1 MVRSLRIRPAVSGFV
16 RMKIVDLFRRLLCDC
31 IEVIKLC
38 FLLKIFIWKVFRFF
52 YRAHIIFHEYFQ
64 SNRVSTNG
72 EIVLKSRSID

>member
-52 YRAHIIFHEYFQ
+52 
-64 SNRVSTNG
+64 
-72 EIVLKSRSID
+72 LSR